1 MVAMTQDRN
10 TSRRERGLLQV
21 LVAASAMIFAG
32 SIVCV
37 NADGYAVEGD
47 TDPDL
52 IYMGRAEHAVD
63 NTGGADGNVSL
74 LVRTDGAFQ
83 FENSA
88 TDPVTQAS
96 IGMLCWV
103 VDNQTV
109 AATSGTGTRS
119 ACGRVVG
126 IDSEGV
132 WVE

>member
-37 NADGYAVEGD
+37 NADGFAVEGD

-132 WVE
+132 WVA

>member
-10 TSRRERGLLQV
+10 TARRERGLLQV
-21 LVAASAMIFAG
+21 LVAASAVIFAG

-37 NADGYAVEGD
+37 NAGGFAVEGD

-63 NTGGADGNVSL
+63 NTGGADGDVSV
-74 LVRTDGAFQ
+74 LVRNDSTFQ
-83 FENSA
+83 FANSA
-88 TDPVTQAS
+88 IDPVTQANL
-96 IGMLCWV
+96 GMLCWV
-103 VDNQTV
+103 EDNQTV
-109 AATSGTGTRS
+109 AATDGTGTRS

>member
-10 TSRRERGLLQV
+10 TPRRDRGLLQLV
-21 LVAASAMIFAG
+21 VAASAVIFAG

-37 NADGYAVEGD
+37 NADGFAVEGD

-52 IYMGRAEHAVD
+52 IYMGRAEQAVN
-63 NTGGADGNVSL
+63 NTGGADGDVSV

-96 IGMLCWV
+96 IGMPCWV
-103 VDNQTV
+103 EDNQTV

-119 ACGRVVG
+119 VCGHVVG

>member
-10 TSRRERGLLQV
+10 TARRERGLLQV

-37 NADGYAVEGD
+37 NADGFAVEGD

-63 NTGGADGNVSL
+63 NTGGADGDVSV
-74 LVRTDGAFQ
+74 LVHTDGAFQ
-83 FENSA
+83 FENNA

>member
-21 LVAASAMIFAG
+21 LVAASAVIFAG

-37 NADGYAVEGD
+37 NADGFAVEGD

>member
-37 NADGYAVEGD
+37 NADGFAVEGD